1 VIGGVPCGMS
11 SLLKASSLLLLQVLS
26 CFSLAWS
33 FSHSPKL
40 LVCSLG
46 LPYRARWLSPMGFL
60 ITGTDT
66 SGRIILRR
74 ETVAAALQKAT
85 ELAQDGCHEIS
96 ITTPDGHR
104 YPSQKFDQLPA
115 DD

>member
-1 VIGGVPCGMS
+1 M
-11 SLLKASSLLLLQVLS
+11 
-26 CFSLAWS
+26 W
-33 FSHSPKL
+33 
-40 LVCSLG
+40 
-46 LPYRARWLSPMGFL
+46 FL

-66 SGRIILRR
+66 SGRIVLRR
-74 ETVAAALQKAT
+74 ETAADALKKAA

-96 ITTPDGHR
+96 ITAPNGHQ

>member
-1 VIGGVPCGMS
+1 MS
-11 SLLKASSLLLLQVLS
+11 SLLKASSLLLSQVQS

-33 FSHSPKL
+33 LSHSPDL
-40 LVCSLG
+40 LHSLV
-46 LPYRARWLSPMGFL
+46 LPFRARRLSQMGFL

-74 ETVAAALQKAT
+74 ETAADALKKAA
-85 ELAQDGCHEIS
+85 ELAQDGCYEIS
-96 ITTPDGHR
+96 ITAPDGHK
-104 YPSQKFDQLPA
+104 YPPQKFDQLPA

>member
-1 VIGGVPCGMS
+1 MS
-11 SLLKASSLLLLQVLS
+11 SLLKASSLLLSQVQS

-33 FSHSPKL
+33 LSHSPDL
-40 LVCSLG
+40 LQQPRPPVSG
-46 LPYRARWLSPMGFL
+46 SKVSQMGFL

-74 ETVAAALQKAT
+74 ETAADALKKAA
-85 ELAQDGCHEIS
+85 ELAQDGCYEIS
-96 ITTPDGHR
+96 ITAPDGHK

>member
-1 VIGGVPCGMS
+1 MI
-11 SLLKASSLLLLQVLS
+11 SLLQASSLLLLQVLS

-33 FSHSPKL
+33 LSHSPDL
-40 LVCSLG
+40 SRSLV
-46 LPYRARWLSPMGFL
+46 LPYRARRLSHMGFL

-74 ETVAAALQKAT
+74 ETAADALKKAA

-96 ITTPDGHR
+96 ITAPDGHQ

-115 DD
+115 DG